1 MKFDTLIIGGG
12 LAGLTCGIR
21 LQKNGVK
28 CAIVSTGQ
36 SALHFSSGSFDLL
49 NELAD
54 GTKVNNPVA
63 AADKI
68 SANHPYAKL
77 GNNFAYYVREAKQQF
92 LDCGIEVNG
101 DAEHNHLRI
110 TPMGTLKPTWLT
122 FSDFTPLSSAN
133 DIAGKKI
140 LVVNMAGFLDFNTK
154 FVADSFEKYGAE
166 CRISSIN
173 LPELE
178 RLRISPT
185 EMRSTNIARVL
196 ENEKTLEALILELT
210 GKISDFDIVAL
221 PAVFGLSSAASVK
234 KLKESLD
241 IPVWLIPTMPPSVPG
256 IRAQQQ
262 LRRSFEELGG
272 VYMLGDT
279 VVKADFS
286 GNKVQAVYSVNHGDI
301 SFVAENFI
309 LASGSYF
316 SNGLVAQPDSVI
328 EPVFGSDVDFTP
340 GRDSWYDKAF
350 FNKQNYMTFGVA
362 TDDKLRI
369 KIKGDAQRNLFA
381 IGSVLSG
388 SNTIHEGCGAG
399 ISMLTALYVADNLIK
414 G

>member
-1 MKFDTLIIGGG
+1 
-12 LAGLTCGIR
+12 
-21 LQKNGVK
+21 
-28 CAIVSTGQ
+28 
-36 SALHFSSGSFDLL
+36 
-49 NELAD
+49 
-54 GTKVNNPVA
+54 
-63 AADKI
+63 
-68 SANHPYAKL
+68 
-77 GNNFAYYVREAKQQF
+77 
-92 LDCGIEVNG
+92 
-101 DAEHNHLRI
+101 
-110 TPMGTLKPTWLT
+110 MGTLKPTWLT

-221 PAVFGLSSAASVK
+221 PAVFGLSSVASVK

-301 SFVAENFI
+301 SFVAENFV

-350 FNKQNYMTFGVA
+350 FNKQNYKTFGVA

>member
-21 LQKNGVK
+21 LQKKGVK
-28 CAIVSTGQ
+28 CAIISTGQ

-49 NELAD
+49 GELSD
-54 GTKVNNPVA
+54 GTKVDTPVA
-63 AADKI
+63 DVEKV
-68 SANHPYAKL
+68 SGNHPYTKL
-77 GNNFAYYVREAKQQF
+77 GNDFAYYAREAKQQL
-92 LDCGIEVNG
+92 LDCGVEVNG
-101 DAEHNHLRI
+101 DAEHNHFRI

-133 DIAGKKI
+133 DLACKKI

-154 FVADSFEKYGAE
+154 FVADSFEKYGAV
-166 CRISSIN
+166 CRISSVN

-196 ENEKTLEALILELT
+196 ENEKTLEAFITELT
-210 GKISDFDIVAL
+210 GKTAGFDIVAL
-221 PAVFGLSSAASVK
+221 PAVFGLSSSAPVK
-234 KLKESLD
+234 KLKEELE

-279 VVKADFS
+279 VVKADFR

-316 SNGLVAQPDSVI
+316 SNGLVAQPDSVV

-340 GRDSWYDKAF
+340 GRDSWYDKSF

-362 TDDKLRI
+362 TDEKLRI
-369 KIKGDAQRNLFA
+369 RINGDVQQNLFA
-381 IGSVLSG
+381 VGSVLSG

-399 ISMLTALYVADNLIK
+399 VSMLTALYVADNLIN

>member
-1 MKFDTLIIGGG
+1 MKFDTLIVGGG

-28 CAIVSTGQ
+28 CAIISTGQ

-54 GTKVNNPVA
+54 GTKVDNPLA
-63 AADKI
+63 AAGRVG
-68 SANHPYAKL
+68 ANHPYAKL
-77 GNNFAYYVREAKQQF
+77 DGKFAYYVREAKQLF

-101 DAEHNHLRI
+101 DAERNHLRI

-122 FSDFTPLSSAN
+122 FSDFTQLSSPH
-133 DIAGKKI
+133 DIAGKKV
-140 LVVNMAGFLDFNTK
+140 LVVNIAGFLDFNTK
-154 FVADSFEKYGAE
+154 FVADSFEKCGAE

-196 ENEKTLEALILELT
+196 ENDKTLETLIRELA
-210 GKISDFDIVAL
+210 GKVSGFDSVAL
-221 PAVFGLSSAASVK
+221 PAVFGLSSAAPVR
-234 KLKESLD
+234 KLKEALD

-262 LRRSFEELGG
+262 LRRSFEALGG
-272 VYMLGDT
+272 VYMLPMLSDT
-279 VVKADFS
+279 DDLMNTMQIDFL
-286 GNKVQAVYSVNHGDI
+286 QPVYT
-301 SFVAENFI
+301 
-309 LASGSYF
+309 LTF
-316 SNGLVAQPDSVI
+316 SNGLIAQPDKVI

-340 GRDSWYDKAF
+340 GRDSWYDKSF

-369 KIKGDAQRNLFA
+369 KIKGEVQQNLFA
-381 IGSVLSG
+381 AGSVLSG

-399 ISMLTALYVADNLIK
+399 VSMLTALFVADNLIK

>member
-1 MKFDTLIIGGG
+1 MKFDVLIIGGG

-49 NELAD
+49 NELPD
-54 GTKVNNPVA
+54 GTKVDNPMA
-63 AADKI
+63 AVGKV

-77 GNNFAYYVREAKQQF
+77 GSEFAYYVHEAKQQF
-92 LDCGIEVNG
+92 LDLGIEVAG
-101 DAEHNHLRI
+101 DAEQNHLRI

-122 FSDFTPLSSAN
+122 FSDFTPFSSAS
-133 DIAGKKI
+133 DMAGKKI
-140 LVVNMAGFLDFNTK
+140 RVVNIAGFLDFNTK
-154 FVADSFEKYGAE
+154 FVADSFEKYGAK
-166 CRISSIN
+166 CQISSIN

-196 ENEKTLEALILELT
+196 
-210 GKISDFDIVAL
+210 
-221 PAVFGLSSAASVK
+221 PAVFGLSSVAPVRR
-234 KLKESLD
+234 LKEALN

-279 VVKADFS
+279 VVKADFK
-286 GNKVQAVYSVNHGDI
+286 GNKVQSVYSVNHGDI
-301 SFVAENFI
+301 SFVAENFV

-316 SNGLVAQPDSVI
+316 SNGLIAQPDKVI

-340 GRDSWYDKAF
+340 GRDSWYDKSF

-362 TDDKLRI
+362 TDEKLRI
-369 KIKGDAQRNLFA
+369 KIKGDVQQNLFA
-381 IGSVLSG
+381 VGSVLGG

-399 ISMLTALYVADNLIK
+399 VSMLTALYVADNLIN

>member
-1 MKFDTLIIGGG
+1 M
-12 LAGLTCGIR
+12 
-21 LQKNGVK
+21 QKNGVK

-54 GTKVNNPVA
+54 GTKVDNPVA
-63 AADKI
+63 AADKV

-77 GNNFAYYVREAKQQF
+77 GDNFAYYVREAKQQF

-196 ENEKTLEALILELT
+196 RMKRRL
-210 GKISDFDIVAL
+210 
-221 PAVFGLSSAASVK
+221 
-234 KLKESLD
+234 KL
-241 IPVWLIPTMPPSVPG
+241 
-256 IRAQQQ
+256 
-262 LRRSFEELGG
+262 
-272 VYMLGDT
+272 
-279 VVKADFS
+279 
-286 GNKVQAVYSVNHGDI
+286 
-301 SFVAENFI
+301 
-309 LASGSYF
+309 
-316 SNGLVAQPDSVI
+316 
-328 EPVFGSDVDFTP
+328 
-340 GRDSWYDKAF
+340 
-350 FNKQNYMTFGVA
+350 
-362 TDDKLRI
+362 
-369 KIKGDAQRNLFA
+369 
-381 IGSVLSG
+381 
-388 SNTIHEGCGAG
+388 
-399 ISMLTALYVADNLIK
+399 
-414 G
+414 

>member
-1 MKFDTLIIGGG
+1 
-12 LAGLTCGIR
+12 
-21 LQKNGVK
+21 
-28 CAIVSTGQ
+28 
-36 SALHFSSGSFDLL
+36 
-49 NELAD
+49 
-54 GTKVNNPVA
+54 
-63 AADKI
+63 
-68 SANHPYAKL
+68 
-77 GNNFAYYVREAKQQF
+77 
-92 LDCGIEVNG
+92 
-101 DAEHNHLRI
+101 
-110 TPMGTLKPTWLT
+110 MGTLKPTWLT

-133 DIAGKKI
+133 DTAGKKI

-210 GKISDFDIVAL
+210 GKISGFDIVAL

-301 SFVAENFI
+301 SFVAENFV

>member
-1 MKFDTLIIGGG
+1 M
-12 LAGLTCGIR
+12 
-21 LQKNGVK
+21 
-28 CAIVSTGQ
+28 
-36 SALHFSSGSFDLL
+36 
-49 NELAD
+49 
-54 GTKVNNPVA
+54 
-63 AADKI
+63 
-68 SANHPYAKL
+68 
-77 GNNFAYYVREAKQQF
+77 
-92 LDCGIEVNG
+92 
-101 DAEHNHLRI
+101 
-110 TPMGTLKPTWLT
+110 
-122 FSDFTPLSSAN
+122 
-133 DIAGKKI
+133 
-140 LVVNMAGFLDFNTK
+140 
-154 FVADSFEKYGAE
+154 
-166 CRISSIN
+166 
-173 LPELE
+173 
-178 RLRISPT
+178 
-185 EMRSTNIARVL
+185 
-196 ENEKTLEALILELT
+196 ILELT

-221 PAVFGLSSAASVK
+221 PAVFGLSSVASVK

-301 SFVAENFI
+301 SFVAENFV

>member
-1 MKFDTLIIGGG
+1 
-12 LAGLTCGIR
+12 
-21 LQKNGVK
+21 
-28 CAIVSTGQ
+28 
-36 SALHFSSGSFDLL
+36 
-49 NELAD
+49 
-54 GTKVNNPVA
+54 
-63 AADKI
+63 
-68 SANHPYAKL
+68 
-77 GNNFAYYVREAKQQF
+77 
-92 LDCGIEVNG
+92 
-101 DAEHNHLRI
+101 
-110 TPMGTLKPTWLT
+110 
-122 FSDFTPLSSAN
+122 
-133 DIAGKKI
+133 
-140 LVVNMAGFLDFNTK
+140 
-154 FVADSFEKYGAE
+154 
-166 CRISSIN
+166 
-173 LPELE
+173 
-178 RLRISPT
+178 
-185 EMRSTNIARVL
+185 
-196 ENEKTLEALILELT
+196 
-210 GKISDFDIVAL
+210 
-221 PAVFGLSSAASVK
+221 
-234 KLKESLD
+234 
-241 IPVWLIPTMPPSVPG
+241 
-256 IRAQQQ
+256 
-262 LRRSFEELGG
+262 
-272 VYMLGDT
+272 MLGDT

-399 ISMLTALYVADNLIK
+399 ISHAYGIICS

>member
-1 MKFDTLIIGGG
+1 MKFDVLIIGGG

-49 NELAD
+49 NGLPD
-54 GTKVNNPVA
+54 GTKVDNPMA
-63 AADKI
+63 AVGKV

-77 GNNFAYYVREAKQQF
+77 GSEFAYYVHEAKQQF
-92 LDCGIEVNG
+92 LDLGIEVAG
-101 DAEHNHLRI
+101 DAEQNHLRI

-122 FSDFTPLSSAN
+122 FSDFTPFSSAS
-133 DIAGKKI
+133 DMAGKKI
-140 LVVNMAGFLDFNTK
+140 RVVNIAGFLDFNTK
-154 FVADSFEKYGAE
+154 FVADSFEKYGAK
-166 CRISSIN
+166 CQISSIN

-196 ENEKTLEALILELT
+196 ENEKTLEALIMELAGT
-210 GKISDFDIVAL
+210 VSGFDVVAL
-221 PAVFGLSSAASVK
+221 PAVFGLSSVAPVRR
-234 KLKESLD
+234 LKEALN

-279 VVKADFS
+279 VVKADFK
-286 GNKVQAVYSVNHGDI
+286 GNKVQSVYSVNHGDI
-301 SFVAENFI
+301 SFVAENFV

-316 SNGLVAQPDSVI
+316 SNGLIAQPDKVI

-340 GRDSWYDKAF
+340 GRDSWYDKSF

-362 TDDKLRI
+362 TDEKLRI
-369 KIKGDAQRNLFA
+369 KIKGDVQQNLFA
-381 IGSVLSG
+381 VGSVLGG

-399 ISMLTALYVADNLIK
+399 VSMLTALYVADNLIN